1 MALVSVSQSSHGPR
15 FEGTWVRVCASIDWW
30 DFLSDR
36 GERKS
41 GRVFLV
47 NFSLVCRNQHASGG
61 EGHQAVHL
69 TCMVGSLSFCIFMW
83 ASLWP
88 PLSWKTK
95 ILTDYWQLLDHNQNE
110 SELIHIFLLVSACT
124 VQFSWLNPIYFMA
137 AVSENQYGKKHTWGA
152 KRPKNIPFGFVGRS
166 PWGPPL
172 FQAPLRPVGSDCLYG
187 TVHRLVFAIHIGLK
201 FLSVLKCLL
210 NKCS

>member
-30 DFLSDR
+30 HFLSDR

-47 NFSLVCRNQHASGG
+47 NFSLVCRNQHASRG

-83 ASLWP
+83 AFLWP
-88 PLSWKTK
+88 PLSWRTK

-110 SELIHIFLLVSACT
+110 SELIHIFLLLSACT
-124 VQFSWLNPIYFMA
+124 VQFSWFNPIYFMA
-137 AVSENQYGKKHTWGA
+137 AVSENQYGKNILGEQNGQKTYPLVLRVDPPGDLPCFKHLCVLWAVTT
-152 KRPKNIPFGFVGRS
+152 VCT
-166 PWGPPL
+166 GPYTDLYLL
-172 FQAPLRPVGSDCLYG
+172 FISDWN
-187 TVHRLVFAIHIGLK
+187 F
-201 FLSVLKCLL
+201 
-210 NKCS
+210 